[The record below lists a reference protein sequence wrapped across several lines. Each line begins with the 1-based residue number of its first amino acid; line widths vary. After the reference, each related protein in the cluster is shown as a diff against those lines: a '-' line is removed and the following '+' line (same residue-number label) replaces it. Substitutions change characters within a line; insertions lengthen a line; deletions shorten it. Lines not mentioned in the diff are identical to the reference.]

1 MFSVCFPITPKTDYA
16 FYEGNHLFV
25 QKIDYAKANMEAM
38 PVEYMFVQN
47 NAVSLFFKT
56 FSIFT
61 KQKTFVYFVIRHA
74 QITYML
80 QKGSPISCSHGVYIS
95 KDFGLASIKRT
106 MPID

>member
-74 QITYML
+74 QVTYVTKRQPDFMFTRR
-80 QKGSPISCSHGVYIS
+80 VY
-95 KDFGLASIKRT
+95 
-106 MPID
+106 